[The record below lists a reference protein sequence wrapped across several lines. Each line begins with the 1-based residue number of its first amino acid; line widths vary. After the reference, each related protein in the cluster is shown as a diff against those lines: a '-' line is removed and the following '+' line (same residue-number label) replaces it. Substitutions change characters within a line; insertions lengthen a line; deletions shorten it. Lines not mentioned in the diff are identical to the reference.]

1 MAEELDMLFVPG
13 ANMDMVYINSYGY
26 DMRQLDSEMPDA
38 AKSFDE
44 KNFLQNPTHR
54 NVAAFQFE
62 MFQLKL
68 TQYIDALAHVLSTG
82 TVDTFCGCSLSLR
95 SNNCMSMNS
104 DQACIKIGNDML
116 VK

>member
-1 MAEELDMLFVPG
+1 MHFVPG

-26 DMRQLDSEMPDA
+26 DMRQLDSQLPEA

-54 NVAAFQFE
+54 NAASFQFE
-62 MFQLKL
+62 MFRLRL

-82 TVDTFCGCSLSLR
+82 IVDTLHGCALLLR
-95 SNNCMSMNS
+95 SNNCMGLF
-104 DQACIKIGNDML
+104 Q
-116 VK
+116 